1 MRARAGRPGRP
12 LPLFRQRPGCRS
24 RGQASSSSPFR
35 RRGSRPPSRQ
45 TTGCRPRNWRCRP
58 RGRPPTAR
66 RPLPHRCGARPA
78 STWPLRPSPVR
89 RAAGTAARRSTRPRP
104 RGLRRSRFHRAISP
118 RCPLPAARGSGAGW
132 PGGLPG
138 ASIGRLLRSLN
149 SSERALKSALARGR
163 GQARSGYAAWVCGLC
178 ILLASACR
186 RHGPPSL
193 SKVQFTAPGGR
204 HAAPR
209 AEHPQKPKGEGSSMK
224 LLNIALALII
234 FLQLLLA
241 LHQFRRHRKLKKHQQ
256 RLVEALGGSRFWRV
270 GMARV
275 EFLKSWPK
283 LSPQQALGV
292 LIDEG
297 DSVRIKG
304 RWYGAQEDFEQ
315 VVSKELAT
323 LTWLAPHPWRTANL
337 AWVQVD
343 APAGPLL
350 VCAETLA
357 NPRASREA
365 LADMVRSVFPGF
377 ALPTGAAS
385 DFSLEKNR
393 YSLTAMVAF
402 LALLLLAAGAVL
414 VGVGLFSYRRLLTGQ
429 VPVQESLVLALFL
442 TGALAMAALP
452 ALKRVDQVLANGP
465 STWYAYRLVD
475 RVVHL
480 SPVDARQGL
489 PTLRFTKA
497 PEYWAQMPVGSEVQ
511 VPLLRGPLGL
521 WQLDHQRFDP
531 PILAFYENASK
542 K

>member
-1 MRARAGRPGRP
+1 
-12 LPLFRQRPGCRS
+12 
-24 RGQASSSSPFR
+24 
-35 RRGSRPPSRQ
+35 
-45 TTGCRPRNWRCRP
+45 
-58 RGRPPTAR
+58 
-66 RPLPHRCGARPA
+66 
-78 STWPLRPSPVR
+78 
-89 RAAGTAARRSTRPRP
+89 
-104 RGLRRSRFHRAISP
+104 
-118 RCPLPAARGSGAGW
+118 
-132 PGGLPG
+132 
-138 ASIGRLLRSLN
+138 
-149 SSERALKSALARGR
+149 
-163 GQARSGYAAWVCGLC
+163 
-178 ILLASACR
+178 
-186 RHGPPSL
+186 
-193 SKVQFTAPGGR
+193 
-204 HAAPR
+204 
-209 AEHPQKPKGEGSSMK
+209 MK

-234 FLQLLLA
+234 FLQLLLV

-256 RLVEALGGSRFWRV
+256 RMVEALRGHRFWRV

-297 DSVRIKG
+297 DSVRFKG

-357 NPRASREA
+357 NPSASREA

-377 ALPTGAAS
+377 ALPTGAGT

-393 YSLTAMVAF
+393 SSLTAMVVF
-402 LALLLLAAGAVL
+402 LALLLFSLLDTYVFNDYELIESQVARLLSSPALLVAAGAAL
-414 VGVGLFSYRRLLTGQ
+414 VGVGLFSYRRLLAGQ
-429 VPVQESLVLALFL
+429 APVQESLALALFV

-452 ALKRVDQVLANGP
+452 ALKRVDQVLAKGP
-465 STWYAYRLVD
+465 STWYAYRVVD

-480 SPVDARQGL
+480 SPVDTRQGL

-497 PEYWAQMPVGSEVQ
+497 PEYWAQVPTGSEVQ
-511 VPLLRGPLGL
+511 VPLLHGPLGL

-531 PILAFYENASK
+531 PILAFYENANPK
-542 K
+542 